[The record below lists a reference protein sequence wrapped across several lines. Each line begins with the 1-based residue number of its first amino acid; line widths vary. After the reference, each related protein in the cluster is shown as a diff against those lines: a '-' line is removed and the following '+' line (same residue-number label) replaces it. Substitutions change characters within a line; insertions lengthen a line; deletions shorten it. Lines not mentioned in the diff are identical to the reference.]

1 MRLHQIIQ
9 IFLLVLPLLSSAQEK
24 QFKQELE
31 RRVQRHEFPSA
42 ALDQLDQLAGQISK
56 ARYYK
61 ETGSSATTFE
71 AKFNWKG
78 SRWSLE
84 FDSLGGFKDIEQTI
98 DNRTFRKL
106 MTKTMHEELNRLGS
120 PYRIMK
126 VQRQY
131 SWKDQANR
139 YFKVEMVNP
148 GHKGVNVRYEVEVE
162 VKSPEGRLVAYEILM
177 EEDGTLLRK
186 REIVS
191 PSDKHLLY

>member
-1 MRLHQIIQ
+1 MRLHQIIK

-42 ALDQLDQLAGQISK
+42 ALDQLNQLAGQISK
-56 ARYYK
+56 ARFYK

-98 DNRTFRKL
+98 SNRTFRKL
-106 MTKTMHEELNRLGS
+106 MTKTMHEEFNLLGS
-120 PYRIMK
+120 PYRILK
-126 VQRQY
+126 AQRQF
-131 SWKDQANR
+131 SWKDPVR
-139 YFKVEMVNP
+139 RSFKPEIINP
-148 GHKGVNVRYEVEVE
+148 GHKSVIVRYEVEME
-162 VKSPEGRLVAYEILM
+162 VKSGDGRLVVYELLM
-177 EEDGTLLRK
+177 DEDGRLLRK
-186 REIVS
+186 REIV
-191 PSDKHLLY
+191 PLSDKHLLY